1 MFARG
6 RIHFQPASFSRRTGS
21 ASCPQNSASAASA
34 AAEEKSPRAGKSP
47 RKTPRAAEEVPAG
60 PTDPTVVV
68 AQITRRSGSSGTA
81 TAKLQGRET
90 GDAKGRWTSIA
101 T

>member
-1 MFARG
+1 MLTLCAGRG
-6 RIHFQPASFSRRTGS
+6 GRDPA
-21 ASCPQNSASAASA
+21 
-34 AAEEKSPRAGKSP
+34 
-47 RKTPRAAEEVPAG
+47 AG

>member
-1 MFARG
+1 
-6 RIHFQPASFSRRTGS
+6 
-21 ASCPQNSASAASA
+21 
-34 AAEEKSPRAGKSP
+34 
-47 RKTPRAAEEVPAG
+47 
-60 PTDPTVVV
+60 VV

>member
-1 MFARG
+1 MLTLCG
-6 RIHFQPASFSRRTGS
+6 RDPA
-21 ASCPQNSASAASA
+21 
-34 AAEEKSPRAGKSP
+34 
-47 RKTPRAAEEVPAG
+47 AG

-68 AQITRRSGSSGTA
+68 AQITRRTGSSGTP